1 MNRTIGGL
9 SAFIGGAA
17 LIALAA
23 SPVTAQQTGKWDFNA
38 RGGVAVPAGKLT
50 DATRA
55 GATVGIGAAY
65 WLTPRIAIS
74 ADHDMSFLQG
84 KTVGTVQAPDLNL
97 WQYGAGAVVSLLDP
111 ATTRWQA
118 YASLGAG
125 ATTFDPRTTGAS
137 TSTRFTTNGGLRLGY
152 RVARSADVFV
162 GSQAYLMFVDRT
174 DWGSST
180 TWNFPI
186 NGGFKLRV

>member
-1 MNRTIGGL
+1 MNRASRKL
-9 SAFIGGAA
+9 SAFITGAA
-17 LIALAA
+17 LVAVATSPLAA
-23 SPVTAQQTGKWDFNA
+23 QQSGTWEFNA

-50 DATRA
+50 DASKA
-55 GATVGIGAAY
+55 GPTVGIGAAY
-65 WLTPRIAIS
+65 WITPRIGLS

-84 KTVGTVQAPDLNL
+84 KTIGTAQASDLNL
-97 WQYGAGAVVSLLDP
+97 WQYGGGAIVSLLNP
-111 ATTRWQA
+111 ATTHWLA

-152 RVARSADVFV
+152 RVGRSADVFL
-162 GSQAYLMFVDRT
+162 GSQAYLMFVDKT

-186 NGGFKLRV
+186 NAGLKLRV